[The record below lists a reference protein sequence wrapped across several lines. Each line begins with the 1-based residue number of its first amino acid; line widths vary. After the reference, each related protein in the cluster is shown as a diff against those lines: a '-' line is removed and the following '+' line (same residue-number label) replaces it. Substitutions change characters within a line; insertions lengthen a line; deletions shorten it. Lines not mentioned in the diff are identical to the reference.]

1 MFFPR
6 LEEDNIY
13 RSYALSEREI
23 VFQFFFFFFGKQL
36 IENMSYFYKSF
47 PLTNILLHYQT
58 LENVENNLYKRFS
71 SETNRARKYVI
82 IFRKACLVEG

>member
-23 VFQFFFFFFGKQL
+23 VFQIFFFGKQP
-36 IENMSYFYKSF
+36 IENMPYFYKSF

-82 IFRKACLVEG
+82 IFLKVRLVEG